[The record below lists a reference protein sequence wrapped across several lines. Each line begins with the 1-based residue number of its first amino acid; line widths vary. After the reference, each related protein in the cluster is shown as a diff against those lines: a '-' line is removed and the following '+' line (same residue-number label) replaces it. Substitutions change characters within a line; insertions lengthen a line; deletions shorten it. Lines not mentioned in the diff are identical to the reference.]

1 MKRYIEVST
10 AFVYKSQA
18 KSPATESADLDPW
31 TLQAR
36 FKLEAEN
43 EIRKLGNLNVV
54 FVRPVTVR
62 PLPLSEWLYD
72 AEMSLACVGLWIRR
86 LVWLD
91 ASHRLRRFV
100 CSLRRKSCTFSR
112 F

>member
-1 MKRYIEVST
+1 MTKTVFLVCTIAKKAEEVGVKRYIEVST

-18 KSPATESADLDPW
+18 KNPATETAELDPW

-43 EIRKLGNLNVV
+43 EIRKLANLDVV

-62 PLPLSEWLYD
+62 P
-72 AEMSLACVGLWIRR
+72 
-86 LVWLD
+86 
-91 ASHRLRRFV
+91 
-100 CSLRRKSCTFSR
+100 
-112 F
+112 